1 MKRSSQRKSRAQL
14 DKEIAQALERRRQP
28 RQRHHATM
36 VATVPAEASW
46 DVARDALLEH
56 DPATAAALVRDIRA
70 EHGSAAMPDDFAKAV
85 RKVPK
90 SVRVVFDKQADLVS
104 THSYDWDSFTEGA
117 TKAFWSDGYITEVEN
132 LESDDTRRALS
143 PRPGGAWEDV
153 LPDPPAAARAVG
165 KKFTTAAKKKL
176 TDAELN
182 EIATKFSA
190 EDAGYYGAMQAL
202 GHGVGWFDEGVDAD
216 PPDGFGH
223 GYDTKL
229 SNAIWNALK
238 RRAREYDRAGQG
250 IVLE

>member
-1 MKRSSQRKSRAQL
+1 M
-14 DKEIAQALERRRQP
+14 
-28 RQRHHATM
+28 AT
-36 VATVPAEASW
+36 TVPAEASW
-46 DVARDALLEH
+46 DVARDALLEL